1 MRVVLDAN
9 IFISGIFFGG
19 KLRKIL
25 DLIEEKKITPCF
37 TVTTLK
43 ELEYILS
50 HEKFTQQRKLLSFVI
65 ADFLARL
72 KDYSLIFLQPTRI
85 PKIVKEDLADNY
97 LLACA
102 LMAQASFIISGD
114 KHLLKLRKFHN
125 IPILSP
131 KEFLKKVK

>member
-50 HEKFTQQRKLLSFVI
+50 HEKFTQQRKLLSFAI

-72 KDYSLIFLQPTRI
+72 KDYSLIFPQPASI